1 MCGIGAG
8 IKTRHIVHCITMY
21 DDVILSPRLIL
32 CSRVHLAMLNG
43 GYFKSYNNVVSEHSN
58 RMHVVTTM
66 LMCSFSIVFIQ
77 YRCDHAKVC

>member
-8 IKTRHIVHCITMY
+8 IKTEHIMHGIIMY
-21 DDVILSPRLIL
+21 GDVILSPRLIL

-43 GYFKSYNNVVSEHSN
+43 GYFKSYNNVVGEHPN

-66 LMCSFSIVFIQ
+66 LMCSFNIVFIQ
-77 YRCDHAKVC
+77 